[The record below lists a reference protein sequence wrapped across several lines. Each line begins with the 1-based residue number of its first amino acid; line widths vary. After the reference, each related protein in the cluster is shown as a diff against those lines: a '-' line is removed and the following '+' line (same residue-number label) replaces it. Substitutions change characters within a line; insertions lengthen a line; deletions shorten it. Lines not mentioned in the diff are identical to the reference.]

1 MVNFYKDM
9 RAKRS
14 KTLGPLTSMTG
25 KLKEHPYIW
34 TEEYQ
39 KDFDDMKT
47 IMIQDTLIVYPKYGE
62 PSTSILTPVTTR

>member
-1 MVNFYKDM
+1 
-9 RAKRS
+9 
-14 KTLGPLTSMTG
+14 MTG
-25 KLKEHPYIW
+25 KLKGHPYIW